1 LPAAA
6 SAAVVPDAKVKGYN
20 VRKSANA
27 IISCAL
33 TGAVHTPTMS
43 AALPYT
49 AADMTKQGADA
60 VAAGAA
66 ILHVHARDPLNGRPT
81 PDPDVYSTF
90 LPALAGTGAVV
101 NITTGGSTR
110 MTIDD
115 RLAAALRFR
124 PELASLNMGS
134 MNFVFSGPASRHRQW
149 KFDWE
154 HDYLVGSED
163 VIFSNTFRQI
173 ARTLTELGQG
183 GGTRFEFECY
193 DLGHLYTLAHFLDRG
208 LIEAPMLIQ
217 CIFGVL
223 GGMGPDQENLSHMVM
238 IADRLFGDD
247 YYLSA
252 FAAGRHQMDF
262 ITAAALHGGHVR
274 VGLEDNLYLRR
285 GELAPSNADQVAKAA
300 RLLTDLGREIATPEQ
315 ARDMLKLKGRDATG
329 I

>member
-1 LPAAA
+1 M
-6 SAAVVPDAKVKGYN
+6 
-20 VRKSANA
+20 RKSPDT

-43 AALPYT
+43 EALPYT
-49 AADMTKQGADA
+49 PEQIIRQGTGA

-66 ILHVHARDPLNGRPT
+66 VLHVHARDPETGRPT
-81 PDPDVYSTF
+81 PDPAVYAEF
-90 LPALAGTGAVV
+90 LPALADTGAVI

-110 MTIDD
+110 MTLDD

-134 MNFVFSGPASRHRQW
+134 MNFVFSGPAARHREW

-154 HDYLVGSED
+154 YEYLVGSED

-173 ARTLTELGQG
+173 TRTLTELGQAY
-183 GGTRFEFECY
+183 GTRFEFECY

-208 LIEAPMLIQ
+208 LIETPMLIQ

-223 GGMGPDQENLSHMVM
+223 GGMGSDQENVSHMVA
-238 IADRLFGDD
+238 IADKLFGDD

-252 FAAGRHQMDF
+252 FAAGRYQADF

-274 VGLEDNLYLRR
+274 VGLEDSLYLRR
-285 GELAPSNADQVAKAA
+285 GELARSNADQVAKAA
-300 RLLTDLGREIATPEQ
+300 RLLTELGREIATPEQ
-315 ARDMLKLKGRDATG
+315 ARDMLKLKGRDGTAL
-329 I
+329 